1 MVFEKDFLKLT
12 VIVCFQNNECFE
24 NVTFLTYSIG
34 YNVVVTKIIYFS
46 PQFLKSWPHIF
57 DNTAGVVGDQQLN

>member
-1 MVFEKDFLKLT
+1 MVFEEKFLKLT
-12 VIVCFQNNECFE
+12 VIVCFQNNESFE
-24 NVTFLTYSIG
+24 NVNFLTYSIG

-57 DNTAGVVGDQQLN
+57 DNIAVVVGDQR